1 MGKFKYLDKK
11 EKTQLGVTILTILVL
26 AIGVTYSFFAGVI
39 GKGAF
44 TNVDI
49 VSQKTDQLRFTPG
62 DPISI
67 VASLENFGEGKGNLS
82 GTTIPNASLTANNT
96 TKTASEKYQVYFL
109 INKNE
114 YKYSTVDKKPELI
127 LTVTDPTGAEVT
139 TINGLTHVTAGGVTG
154 FDITEYDN
162 FTPIQVAS
170 DYVISS
176 TDDTTPTVQNWT
188 FKVTFINLGTDQEV
202 NEGKA
207 FAGQAILQQ
216 KVYRADDV
224 VAVDIDANM
233 IPIMYTETCS
243 NTSLKDSTNG
253 CWVKA
258 DAKNQSD
265 TYEWYNY
272 GNHKWANAVTLKSDK
287 LATYQSSA
295 VGTPIDNAD
304 VMGYFVYIPRYS
316 YKLFNVNNDGG
327 TYSNEQ
333 EILINFENK
342 NTTKSTGSTNGTYL
356 THPAFTFGTTEL
368 NGFWIGKFETSY
380 GTSLSA
386 ATDSTTALAAGV
398 TVKPSTPIQ
407 TMYSLRYMTD
417 LNFYNTMKSLS
428 NGGGQAA
435 SNHNLSSLESSMLT
449 NMQWGAAAYLTESV
463 YGTCT
468 GTKGSAVCT
477 AQPQINSVSTYQTG
491 CGPQSAGS
499 TSSGT
504 TCNYYNTTIGK
515 LASTTQNIYGVYDMN
530 GGAWERVMALTYDT
544 TGTVPYYSSS
554 GFAAGTM
561 PDAKYYDIYTYGTTN
576 NDATAYTRGKLGDA
590 TKEVVK
596 SSGSAWYGLY
606 AYFPSGS
613 NSWFVRGGLY
623 NDGTNAGIL
632 SFTNNYGGAYSDG
645 SSRSVLH

>member
-1 MGKFKYLDKK
+1 M
-11 EKTQLGVTILTILVL
+11 
-26 AIGVTYSFFAGVI
+26 
-39 GKGAF
+39 
-44 TNVDI
+44 
-49 VSQKTDQLRFTPG
+49 
-62 DPISI
+62 
-67 VASLENFGEGKGNLS
+67 
-82 GTTIPNASLTANNT
+82 TANLLVQ
-96 TKTASEKYQVYFL
+96 KDKLDLSV
-109 INKNE
+109 KN
-114 YKYSTVDKKPELI
+114 
-127 LTVTDPTGAEVT
+127 
-139 TINGLTHVTAGGVTG
+139 
-154 FDITEYDN
+154 
-162 FTPIQVAS
+162 
-170 DYVISS
+170 IS
-176 TDDTTPTVQNWT
+176 
-188 FKVTFINLGTDQEV
+188 
-202 NEGKA
+202 
-207 FAGQAILQQ
+207 
-216 KVYRADDV
+216 
-224 VAVDIDANM
+224 VDIDANM
-233 IPIMYTETCS
+233 VPIMYTETCS

-258 DAKNQSD
+258 DSTNKD
-265 TYEWYNY
+265 TTYGWFDY

-295 VGTPIDNAD
+295 VGTPIDNND
-304 VMGYFVYIPRYS
+304 IMGYFVYIPRYS
-316 YKLFNVNNDGG
+316 YKLFNVNADGG

-380 GTSLSA
+380 GADNTSTVTSA
-386 ATDSTTALAAGV
+386 TALAAGV
-398 TVKPSTPIQ
+398 TVKPSTSTQ
-407 TMYSLRYMTD
+407 TMYSLRNMNVSNLYT
-417 LNFYNTMKSLS
+417 TMKSLS

-468 GTKGSAVCT
+468 GAKGSAVCT

-499 TSSGT
+499 TSFGT
-504 TCNYYNTTIGK
+504 TCNYYNTTLGK

-530 GGAWERVMALTYDT
+530 GGAWEYVMSVTYDT
-544 TGTVPYYSSS
+544 AGTAPYYSNS

-596 SSGSAWYGLY
+596 TSSSTWYSSY
-606 AYFPSGS
+606 VYFPYYG
-613 NSWFVRGGLY
+613 NSWFLRGGY
-623 NDGTNAGIL
+623 FGVGADAGVL
-632 SFTNNYGGAYSDG
+632 RFGGDSGDAA
-645 SSRSVLH
+645 SRVSVRLALH

>member
-1 MGKFKYLDKK
+1 MNNKK
-11 EKTQLGVTILTILVL
+11 KTLWLTITGIALALVVSIGIGYAFYAAQIGSGAKTNVNVTSDTSDRLTFQAGDPLALKITQFNLGTGAGNVTSETTSSATLKANSTNNTANSTYNIYFDIPSNNYVYSSGTTPEIILTI
-26 AIGVTYSFFAGVI
+26 
-39 GKGAF
+39 
-44 TNVDI
+44 
-49 VSQKTDQLRFTPG
+49 
-62 DPISI
+62 
-67 VASLENFGEGKGNLS
+67 
-82 GTTIPNASLTANNT
+82 
-96 TKTASEKYQVYFL
+96 
-109 INKNE
+109 
-114 YKYSTVDKKPELI
+114 
-127 LTVTDPTGAEVT
+127 TDPTGAAVT
-139 TINGLTHVTAGGVTG
+139 SISGLTYVTSGDVSG
-154 FDITEYDN
+154 FDITTKTGT
-162 FTPIQVAS
+162 FTIAE
-170 DYVISS
+170 DYAIATTSS
-176 TDDTTPTVQNWT
+176 TTGTTQNWKA
-188 FKVTFINLGTDQEV
+188 KVTYINLPVDQSV
-202 NEGKA
+202 NEEHGMTA
-207 FAGQAILQQ
+207 NLLVQ
-216 KVYRADDV
+216 KNKLDLSVKNIS
-224 VAVDIDANM
+224 VDIDANM
-233 IPIMYTETCS
+233 VPIMYTETCS

-258 DAKNQSD
+258 DSTNKD
-265 TYEWYNY
+265 TTYGWFDY

-287 LATYQSSA
+287 LATYTSSA
-295 VGTPIDNAD
+295 VGTPIDNND

-316 YKLFNVNNDGG
+316 YKLFNVNADGG

-380 GTSLSA
+380 GADNTSAVTSA
-386 ATDSTTALAAGV
+386 TALAAGV
-398 TVKPSTPIQ
+398 TVKPSTSTQ
-407 TMYSLRYMTD
+407 TMYSLRSMNVSNLYT
-417 LNFYNTMKSLS
+417 TMKSLS

-477 AQPQINSVSTYQTG
+477 AQPQINSVGSTSTWGAEQTG

-504 TCNYYNTTIGK
+504 TCNYYNTTLGK

-530 GGAWERVMALTYDT
+530 GGAFEYTMGVTYDT
-544 TGTVPYYSSS
+544 AGTAPYYSNS

-576 NDATAYTRGKLGDA
+576 TDAAAYTRGKLGDA

-596 SSGSAWYGLY
+596 VSGSTWYGSY
-606 AYFPSGS
+606 AGFPGDGY
-613 NSWFVRGGLY
+613 SWFERGG
-623 NDGTNAGIL
+623 A
-632 SFTNNYGGAYSDG
+632 SMMVRRWCA
-645 SSRSVLH
+645 